1 MKCPV
6 CAIELNM
13 TERAGIEI
21 DYCPQCR
28 GVWLGRGE
36 LHEIIQRSTP
46 SPAPKG
52 HEDRGARQ
60 HQGYRKNDYHH
71 KKKKHKSLLGELFDF

>member
-21 DYCPQCR
+21 DYCPQCL
-28 GVWLGRGE
+28 GFWLDSGK
-36 LHEIIQRSTP
+36 LHKIIQRSTP
-46 SPAPKG
+46 SPFSRG
-52 HEDRGARQ
+52 HEEHSRQ
-60 HQGYRKNDYHH
+60 HQGYRTN
-71 KKKKHKSLLGELFDF
+71 E